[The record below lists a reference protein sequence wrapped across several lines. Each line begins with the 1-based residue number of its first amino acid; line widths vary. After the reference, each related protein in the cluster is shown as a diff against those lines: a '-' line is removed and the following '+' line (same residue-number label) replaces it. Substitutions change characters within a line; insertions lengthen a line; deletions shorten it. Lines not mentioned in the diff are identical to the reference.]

1 MMLVKTETEG
11 YMKDTSSG
19 AFINTDDASYARF
32 VAQRASIKKN
42 NDLCNRIS
50 AVEDDLREIKSLLLQ
65 VVNGRN

>member
-1 MMLVKTETEG
+1 MLVKTENEG

-32 VAQRASIKKN
+32 VAQRASIKKS
-42 NDLCNRIS
+42 NDLCNRID
-50 AVEDDLREIKSLLLQ
+50 AVENDLREIKNLLLQ

>member
-1 MMLVKTETEG
+1 MLVKTENEG
-11 YMKDTSSG
+11 FMKDISTG
-19 AFINTDDASYARF
+19 AFINTDDTAYARF

-50 AVEDDLREIKSLLLQ
+50 AVENDLRDIKNLLIQ

>member
-1 MMLVKTETEG
+1 MLVKTDTDG
-11 YMKDTSSG
+11 YMKDTSTG

-42 NDLCNRIS
+42 NDLCKRIG
-50 AVEDDLREIKSLLLQ
+50 AVEDDLREIKNLLLQ

>member
-1 MMLVKTETEG
+1 MLVKTENEG
-11 YMKDTSSG
+11 FMKDTSSG
-19 AFINTDDASYARF
+19 AFINTDDTAYARF

-50 AVEDDLREIKSLLLQ
+50 AVENDLRDIKNLLLQ